1 MGGGH
6 SKSCLEPDVR
16 DYHNQMLLKRWMV
29 ESVFVNTCL
38 HVTCFHKSSERKING
53 WKNVNKLDSVMFVF
67 TVQSFNGH
75 FSESNTHRYKCRDWK
90 ARVLRLMC
98 TPLRAAGCVYQWIP
112 TVPGANSAGLSLTS
126 INLLWQCEETHPARG
141 SNTLLFLP
149 LFPSNSLNFPYPFC
163 SQPHFISPS
172 CFPRSLCLTLLL
184 IPLLTS
190 HPPYSSPLSLPA
202 SPLPPSDLIPPLN
215 LSSVKWCTRNAEV
228 VNLWEVRSIKQGQ
241 AERSTQRKCI
251 LFRGWAQQAINPAI
265 RAVCWA
271 EPVGRPHHCPRHPAG
286 AKDWL

>member
-1 MGGGH
+1 MT
-6 SKSCLEPDVR
+6 LI
-16 DYHNQMLLKRWMV
+16 
-29 ESVFVNTCL
+29 FVL
-38 HVTCFHKSSERKING
+38 
-53 WKNVNKLDSVMFVF
+53 
-67 TVQSFNGH
+67 TVQSFHSLKWSINKDMH
-75 FSESNTHRYKCRDWK
+75 VRIEYRYCRLQCK
-90 ARVLRLMC
+90 TRVLRLMC

-112 TVPGANSAGLSLTS
+112 TVPGANSAGLSLAS
-126 INLLWQCEETHPARG
+126 INLLWQCEEPHPARG

-149 LFPSNSLNFPYPFC
+149 LFPSNSLFPYAFC

-172 CFPRSLCLTLLL
+172 LCFPWSLCLTLPL

-190 HPPYSSPLSLPA
+190 HPPCSSPLSLTA
-202 SPLPPSDLIPPLN
+202 SLPPSDLIPPLN
-215 LSSVKWCTRNAEV
+215 LSPVKRWTRNAEV

-241 AERSTQRKCI
+241 TERSTQRKCI

-271 EPVGRPHHCPRHPAG
+271 EPVGRPHHCPRHLEG